1 MLDKRDQSTNHGPR
15 VQIDGKSTVH
25 GNVVAAG
32 TIQDSFNHVAQ
43 SNADNDLKQKLQ
55 LLCSQIDDLVK
66 RLPAEKQKEV
76 EQDLSGF
83 VTEVTKDAPRRKWYE
98 LSAEGLIDA
107 AKACAGV
114 ASPVIATVK
123 QILGLLA
130 PPLS

>member
-1 MLDKRDQSTNHGPR
+1 

-114 ASPVIATVK
+114 APPVIATVK